1 MKRRSWF
8 EGLWANTKLFS
19 WPFVPQNDFP

>member
-19 WPFVPQNDFP
+19 WPFVPQNDFS